1 MTATSIY
8 YYDVSI
14 LSRIASLVGE
24 KDAEEKYSK
33 LAKEIKESFNLKY
46 FDKDKLVIDRDSQT
60 ANAMPLYVGLI
71 DKEYEDDILRNL
83 VRDIESRGNSLTAG
97 DVGYR
102 YVLQALESGG
112 RSDVIYDMNSRY
124 DVPGYGWQL
133 AHGATSLTESWQAY
147 GFVSNN
153 HFMLG
158 HLMEWLFSGLGG
170 IRQSE
175 SSVGFK
181 HIIIDPQITGD
192 ITHAKT
198 SYESPYGTIRC
209 EWKKDD
215 GKYSLRVSIPSNCT
229 ATAIVPE
236 TDPSKIFDFGV
247 RITEES
253 DVRTSASPRGTSIA
267 IGSGEYLFTM
277 EDK

>member
-1 MTATSIY
+1 
-8 YYDVSI
+8 
-14 LSRIASLVGE
+14 
-24 KDAEEKYSK
+24 
-33 LAKEIKESFNLKY
+33 
-46 FDKDKLVIDRDSQT
+46 
-60 ANAMPLYVGLI
+60 
-71 DKEYEDDILRNL
+71 
-83 VRDIESRGNSLTAG
+83 
-97 DVGYR
+97 
-102 YVLQALESGG
+102 
-112 RSDVIYDMNSRY
+112 
-124 DVPGYGWQL
+124 
-133 AHGATSLTESWQAY
+133 
-147 GFVSNN
+147 
-153 HFMLG
+153 MLG